1 MKIVN
6 KLCQIFSIVFSL
18 AALVLFFTPFVSFNT
33 GDGAVSAV
41 GAQLAFGS
49 SVKVAGEAVGIAHSV
64 KLLFCFWVTV
74 IGVLLSVFSF
84 KSKKVRYAAPVFG
97 IIAGIFMLVVALS
110 SPYKFV
116 DFRPFT
122 ATGAEYSIFVLL
134 TAIALLAFAV
144 VAIAYLLVDDYLEVL
159 ASKGAKKTIL
169 KRVVLFFR
177 DYKSEVKKIVWPGI
191 KDVLKNTGIVL
202 IMCLLIGIFIWVLD
216 FGLGKLLEL
225 VLGL

>member
-6 KLCQIFSIVFSL
+6 RICQIFSIVFSL
-18 AALVLFFTPFVSFNT
+18 AALVLFFTSFVSVKT
-33 GDGAVSAV
+33 GDNTASIV

-49 SVKVAGEAVGIAHSV
+49 KVKIGGEVYGMANSV
-64 KLLFCFWVTV
+64 KLLFCFWLTA
-74 IGVLLSVFSF
+74 IGALLSVFSF
-84 KSKKVRYAAPVFG
+84 KSRKLRYAAPAFG
-97 IIAGIFMLVVALS
+97 LGAGIFMLVVALS

-116 DFRPFT
+116 DFRPLT
-122 ATGAEYSIFVLL
+122 VSSAEYSISVLL

-144 VAIAYLLVDDYLEVL
+144 FGIAYLLIDDYLEVL
-159 ASKGAKKTIL
+159 KSKGAKKTIL
-169 KRVVLFFR
+169 KRIVLFFR